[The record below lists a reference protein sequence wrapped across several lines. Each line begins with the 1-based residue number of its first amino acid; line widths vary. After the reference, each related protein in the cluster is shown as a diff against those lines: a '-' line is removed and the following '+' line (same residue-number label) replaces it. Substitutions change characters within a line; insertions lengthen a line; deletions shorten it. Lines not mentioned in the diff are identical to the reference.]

1 MAARRVPWHRSL
13 GIGCC
18 EDLPALVTERSRL
31 RRLARARQITRMHDN
46 MSESLCKQEI
56 GADACC
62 AGHWTGNGA
71 DGAAEFV
78 RAPGNGH

>member
-31 RRLARARQITRMHDN
+31 RRLARARQITRMRDN
-46 MSESLCKQEI
+46 MSESLCEQEI
-56 GADACC
+56 GAGARC
-62 AGHWTGNGA
+62 AGHRAGDSA
-71 DGAAEFV
+71 DGTAEFA
-78 RAPGNGH
+78 RAPGDGH